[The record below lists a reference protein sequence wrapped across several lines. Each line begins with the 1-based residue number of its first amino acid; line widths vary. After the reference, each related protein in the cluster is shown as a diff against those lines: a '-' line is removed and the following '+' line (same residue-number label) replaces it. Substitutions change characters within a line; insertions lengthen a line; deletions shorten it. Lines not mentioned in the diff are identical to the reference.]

1 MNQATT
7 FFLRFRPV
15 VVTLENSA
23 LAVAGAFLHLV
34 RIPGFAMN
42 ERARALAILKQA
54 RDLLSDRL
62 TARIVESREAI
73 LEDAAGMT
81 YTSELEAIY
90 DQVGARL
97 VHVNA
102 LLGNLPPSD
111 ETPYDDATKPQQLL
125 TMAPGDPVFVA
136 STALPHPEHLEAAPV
151 EPPSGFQSFVQQ
163 IVANDVEQAGATLA
177 SLLEITPDR
186 AVKCAVRF
194 HQRLTQEPDF
204 LTKAMQLRQALRG
217 GSVNDVMLMLWEC
230 FGLQGFEAVGVYQTL
245 LSRARTTD
253 HG

>member
-1 MNQATT
+1 
-7 FFLRFRPV
+7 
-15 VVTLENSA
+15 
-23 LAVAGAFLHLV
+23 
-34 RIPGFAMN
+34 MN
-42 ERARALAILKQA
+42 ERTRALAILKQA
-54 RDLLSDRL
+54 RDLLTDRL
-62 TARIVESREAI
+62 TSRILESRESI
-73 LEDAAGMT
+73 LEDAAGVT

-102 LLGNLPPSD
+102 LLANLPPSD
-111 ETPYDDATKPQQLL
+111 EPAFDDATRPQQLL

-136 STALPHPEHLEAAPV
+136 STSLPHPDHIDAAPV
-151 EPPSGFQSFVQQ
+151 EPPASFQSFVQE
-163 IVANDVEQAGATLA
+163 IVENKVEQAGVTLA
-177 SLLEITPDR
+177 GLLELEPDR
-186 AVKCAVRF
+186 AARCAARF

-217 GSVNDVMLMLWEC
+217 GSVNDVLLMLWEC

-245 LSRARTTD
+245 LTRARTMD